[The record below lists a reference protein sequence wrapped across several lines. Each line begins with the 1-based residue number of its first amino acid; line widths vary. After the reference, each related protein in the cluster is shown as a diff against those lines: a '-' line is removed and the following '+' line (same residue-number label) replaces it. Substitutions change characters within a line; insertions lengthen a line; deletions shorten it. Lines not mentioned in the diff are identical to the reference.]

1 LHILEFYLN
10 NRPQWDNFSNME
22 FTWVLSYVQIITH
35 TSRTASSCSLGDYAR
50 NLTSNII
57 NYICRTWLGMT
68 YVPYCYEESEPI
80 NDEDDCYTNIVKK
93 DGEDKD
99 GEFAKLLN

>member
-1 LHILEFYLN
+1 
-10 NRPQWDNFSNME
+10 
-22 FTWVLSYVQIITH
+22 
-35 TSRTASSCSLGDYAR
+35 
-50 NLTSNII
+50 
-57 NYICRTWLGMT
+57 MT

-93 DGEDKD
+93 DGEDED

>member
-1 LHILEFYLN
+1 
-10 NRPQWDNFSNME
+10 
-22 FTWVLSYVQIITH
+22 
-35 TSRTASSCSLGDYAR
+35 
-50 NLTSNII
+50 
-57 NYICRTWLGMT
+57 MT